1 MNLINTEDVASMI
14 LFDLRASE
22 GELQYLAIALNQV
35 LTKLPDKE
43 LHALFTNHDPDIA
56 PDETREFIEDMH
68 QYLVSMLGEHSYPEY
83 LVPAL
88 KSQNN
93 EASDFNFSDIKRP
106 SEPSRQKVYS

>member
-1 MNLINTEDVASMI
+1 MNLINTEDVASVI

-35 LTKLPDKE
+35 LTKLPDEE
-43 LHALFTNHDPDIA
+43 LHAVFTNHDSEIA

-68 QYLVSMLGEHSYPEY
+68 QYLVGMLREHSYPEY

-88 KSQNN
+88 KSKNN
-93 EASDFNFSDIKRP
+93 GVSDFNLSDIQRP